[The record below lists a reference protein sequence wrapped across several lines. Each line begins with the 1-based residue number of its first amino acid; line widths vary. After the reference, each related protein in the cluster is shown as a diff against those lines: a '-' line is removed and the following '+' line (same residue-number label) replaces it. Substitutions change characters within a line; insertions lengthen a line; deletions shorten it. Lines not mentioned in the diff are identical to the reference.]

1 MTYIPNKTQSLTAFG
16 ENTSESKHREIQV
29 LFQYGI
35 IPGLVRTTLTALGS
49 VTALNGNAV
58 DAPGSTL
65 EYDVS
70 RSYTVGT
77 GEPIFGFDLAK
88 VASDKLFVNSLSI
101 ELRPQDTLSIIAD
114 SQSVTDIKATIVMN
128 EEF

>member
-1 MTYIPNKTQSLTAFG
+1 MELKYTSLKNQIIGNGTYGSQIINGELVKIIINAKTNASI
-16 ENTSESKHREIQV
+16 KIW
-29 LFQYGI
+29 
-35 IPGLVRTTLTALGS
+35 
-49 VTALNGNAV
+49 NAV